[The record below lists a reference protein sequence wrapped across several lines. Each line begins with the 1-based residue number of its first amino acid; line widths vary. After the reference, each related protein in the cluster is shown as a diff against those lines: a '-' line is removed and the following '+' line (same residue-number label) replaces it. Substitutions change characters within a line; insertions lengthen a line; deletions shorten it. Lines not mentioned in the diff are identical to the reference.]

1 MKFSK
6 ELNKGILIGGV
17 AVGAIAIPICLC
29 YGHKLGYNKCESQYH
44 DLVHDIL
51 RRVKYLETDS
61 SINNASLVENQGC
74 KNMSSDE

>member
-1 MKFSK
+1 MEFSK
-6 ELNKGILIGGV
+6 ELNEGILIGGLT
-17 AVGAIAIPICLC
+17 VGAIAM
-29 YGHKLGYNKCESQYH
+29 YFGYKLGYNKCESQYH
-44 DLVHDIL
+44 DLVHDVL